1 MLSRLLFFFLLF
13 LVIFQSCSY
22 TEKIKDGRTAYE
34 RRQFYVA
41 TQMLEQEI
49 ESASNPLEK
58 AELSVLLAE
67 SHQRLGNLDK
77 GSNWYKQAYSWN
89 ESEQNALLYARSL
102 KQIEKYAEAIKV
114 FEDAGKLSNDPNKYR
129 GEANSSRI
137 AADWLSKSSESD
149 YVIKRISINSNS
161 NDYLPFPMDAGK
173 ILFTS
178 DRTQSMGANFYKT
191 TGNKFSSLFTGN
203 IYTGEVTRF
212 DNGFSSE
219 DNDGAMVVTRDRSM
233 GVFVRC
239 DDTGE
244 PDQYCKLYYAIL
256 DGTVWTDPILVEFTT
271 PEVNYSYPAFS
282 DNGRLMIFAADYDGG
297 QGGYD
302 LYVSEFNNGG
312 WQDPTPAGNLINT
325 QYDELS
331 PYMDADTLYFAS
343 NQPGGMGGYDI
354 YRTYLDA
361 SGKWTPAQNMKA
373 PLNSGAD
380 DFGFIIDPFGPFAD
394 SVIQKGYFTSNRK
407 DGVGLDDIY
416 YFEKVLRVPVEVV
429 DTTDSTKPLFAIR
442 LNLVTQEKEFNTP
455 DDPNSGIRFR
465 KPIGAVDV
473 QLVSGTDT
481 IQLKSD
487 RTGTIQM
494 DLEPDKKYEFIGRF
508 PDYIST
514 KINVSTLN
522 FPELERDTTIEAR
535 LILEKIY
542 YNKEI
547 VLDNIYYDLDKAD
560 IREDAKPTLDTL
572 AELLLINKDLNI
584 QLGSHTDCRGDDE
597 YNQDLS
603 QRRAKSAVDYLI
615 SKGIDGRRLTAKG
628 FGESQPAV
636 PCVCARCTEDEHQLN
651 RRTTFA
657 ILK

>member
-1 MLSRLLFFFLLF
+1 MLSRLLPFLL
-13 LVIFQSCSY
+13 LLLLIFQSCSY

-41 TQMLEQEI
+41 TQMLEDEI
-49 ESASNPLEK
+49 ESSSSLQEK
-58 AELSVLLAE
+58 SELSLLLAE

-77 GSNWYKQAYSWN
+77 GANWFKQAYTWN
-89 ESEQNALLYARSL
+89 NTEQNALLYARAL
-102 KQIEKYAEAIKV
+102 KQNEKYTEAV
-114 FEDAGKLSNDPNKYR
+114 SFFEEAGKLSNEPNKYR

-137 AADWLSKSSESD
+137 ASDWLSKSAENE
-149 YVIKRISINSNS
+149 YVIKRISINSGS
-161 NDYLPFPMDAGK
+161 RDYFPFPMDAGK
-173 ILFTS
+173 IMFTS
-178 DRTQSMGANFYKT
+178 DRSQSMGADFYKT
-191 TGNKFSSLFTGN
+191 TGDKFSSLFTGN
-203 IYTGEVTRF
+203 IYTGEVSRF

-219 DNDGAMVVTRDRSM
+219 HNDGAMVVTKDRTM

-239 DDTGE
+239 DDTEGG
-244 PDQYCKLYYAIL
+244 DQFCKLYYAIL
-256 DGTVWTDPILVEFTT
+256 DGNIWTTPILVEFTT
-271 PEVNYSYPAFS
+271 PEVNYSSPGFS
-282 DNGRLMIFAADYDGG
+282 DNGRLMIFAANYEGG

-312 WQDPTPAGNLINT
+312 WQDPTPAGNLINS
-325 QYDELS
+325 QYDEMS

-361 SGKWTPAQNMKA
+361 AGKWTPAQNLKA

-380 DFGFIIDPFGPFAD
+380 DFGFVVDLFGPFAD
-394 SVIQKGYFTSNRK
+394 TVIQKGYFTSNRK
-407 DGVGLDDIY
+407 DGLGLDDIY
-416 YFEKVLRVPVEVV
+416 YFEKVVRTPVEVE
-429 DTTDSTKPLFAIR
+429 DTTDNTKPLFVIS

-465 KPIGAVDV
+465 KPIGSVGV
-473 QLVSGTDT
+473 QLISGTDT
-481 IQLKSD
+481 TYLKSD
-487 RTGTIQM
+487 RTGTIRM
-494 DLEPDKKYEFIGRF
+494 NLDPEKKYEFIGSF
-508 PDYIST
+508 PDYISS
-514 KINVSTLN
+514 KIDVSTLN
-522 FPELERDTTIEAR
+522 LPELQQDTTIEAR
-535 LILEKIY
+535 LVLEKIY
-542 YNKEI
+542 YNREI

-560 IREDAKPTLDTL
+560 IRKDAEPTLDTL
-572 AELLLINKDLNI
+572 AELLLINKTLNI
-584 QLGSHTDCRGDDE
+584 QLGSHTDCRGDLP

-615 SKGIDGRRLTAKG
+615 SKGVDAQRLTARG
-628 FGESQPAV
+628 FGESQPAA